1 MLILKYEPKRDWRN
15 ENCFRV
21 HTEPN
26 SSILNRLSIVIYL
39 AKKDICMF
47 VVTLV
52 FRLRTDYEKR
62 VRAQARAMT
71 VPE

>member
-1 MLILKYEPKRDWRN
+1 
-15 ENCFRV
+15 
-21 HTEPN
+21 
-26 SSILNRLSIVIYL
+26 
-39 AKKDICMF
+39 MF